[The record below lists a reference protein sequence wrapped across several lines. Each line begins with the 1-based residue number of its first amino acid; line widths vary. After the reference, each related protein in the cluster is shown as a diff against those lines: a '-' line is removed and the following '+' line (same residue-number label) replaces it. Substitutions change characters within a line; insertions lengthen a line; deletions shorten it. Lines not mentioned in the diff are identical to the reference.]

1 MAGIGFELRKL
12 FSKQGMLQ
20 NMEASLYAGIVT
32 AGPMIMGAVLLF
44 GMKYLAI
51 FAGASPHEQDLI
63 VVGITYALLFSLSL
77 VSTLSFLLSRYIAD
91 KIYQNQFDRILP
103 ALYGAMSILLFVGAI
118 GWGIFLYI
126 TALPLEY
133 SILLFILFCLAVA
146 VWLQIIFITAVKDYR
161 RIMLGFALGVCMSL
175 VIGYLLVITG
185 NEVVASLYAAACV
198 GYGMMMFLYTT
209 VIHEYFPMGK
219 GSALR
224 FIEWI
229 ERFPPLPF
237 VGFFVTLGLFIHL
250 MLMWSSPWGAQVHG
264 LIYHAPLHDI
274 PALVAFFTILVTT
287 VNFVTSVE
295 VNFYPRY
302 RLYCSLLNNGGSL
315 NDISKAYAEMLTVLK
330 HEMFYLALR
339 QFFVTIIAIVIIGE
353 IISNLGLGFSNEMI
367 GLFRV
372 LCVGYAFFAIGNSI
386 MLFLLYF
393 ADNADALLISFT
405 FLFVNAVGTWITIQ
419 LPSAFYGFGLVAG
432 GFAMYVVGWLR
443 LSSYTN
449 RLDYFIFSCQPFF
462 FKEPKGILARLARR
476 LDANSKVTTP
486 Q

>member
-12 FSKQGMLQ
+12 FSRQGMFQ
-20 NMEASLYAGIVT
+20 NIEANLYASIVT
-32 AGPMIMGAVLLF
+32 SGPMIMGAVLLF

-63 VVGITYALLFSLSL
+63 VVGTTYALLFSLLL
-77 VSTLSFLLSRYIAD
+77 VSTLSFVLSRYIAD
-91 KIYQNQFDRILP
+91 MIFQNKFDRVLP
-103 ALYGAMSILLFVGAI
+103 ALYGAISILLIIGAI
-118 GWGIFLYI
+118 GWGIFLYF

-133 SILLFILFCLAVA
+133 SVLLSILFCVAVV

-161 RIMLGFALGVCMSL
+161 SIMLGFALGVIMSL
-175 VIGYLLVITG
+175 VVGYVLITAG
-185 NEVVASLYAAACV
+185 NEVIASLYIAASV
-198 GYGMMMFLYTT
+198 GYGIMMFIYTT
-209 VIHEYFPMGK
+209 VLHKYFPIGK

-229 ERFPPLPF
+229 ERYPSLSF

-250 MLMWSSPWGAQVHG
+250 MLMWSSPWGGQVYG
-264 LIYHAPLHDI
+264 LIHHAPRHDI
-274 PALVAFFTILVTT
+274 PALVAFFSILVTT

-315 NDISKAYAEMLTVLK
+315 SDISKAYAEMMTVLK
-330 HEMFYLALR
+330 QEMFYLALR
-339 QFFVTIIAIVIIGE
+339 QFFVTIIAIVVVGE
-353 IISNLGLGFSNEMI
+353 IINTLGLGFSNEMI

-372 LCVGYAFFAIGNSI
+372 LCVGYAFYAIGNSI

-393 ADNADALLISFT
+393 ADNSDALLIAFT
-405 FLFVNAVGTWITIQ
+405 FFLVNTVGTWITIQ
-419 LPSAFYGFGLVAG
+419 LPSTYYGFGLVVG

-449 RLDYFIFSCQPFF
+449 RLDYFIFSRQPFF
-462 FKEPKGILARLARR
+462 FKEPNGILARLARR
-476 LDANSKVTTP
+476 LDANTKLTT
-486 Q
+486 QQ